1 MDFKHMPARFGLYLL
16 LVTSALFC
24 TPSFSEPVGG
34 EITSGT
40 GQIQNI
46 NNTTTLVTQ
55 QSNVLS
61 IDWQSLNLAADE
73 LLRFEQPSVQSA
85 ALNTIL
91 DQQPSMIFGR
101 IEANGRVFLM
111 NPNGIIFGES
121 ARINVG
127 ALGAGAFQME
137 AGSFTDNG
145 GFSFTTE
152 AGRVENA
159 GQIMVQE
166 GGSVALIGQTVSNRG
181 EISAHLGKI
190 HLLSADAASLSFD
203 TDGLIQF
210 ALSRETVE
218 NALNSESAVYNSGVL
233 QADGGYVVLE
243 AHAAQ
248 NIYHNVVN
256 NEGLIQASRISNEG
270 GVIRL
275 EGSGGNVINSGEL
288 YATGINEGQTGGEI
302 TMMGDRVGVFGA
314 ARIDVSGAEGGGT
327 IAIGGYRKGV
337 GENTA
342 EFTQVGADTDLRADA
357 ITRGDGGEIV
367 VWADDTS
374 WAAGTVSATGGAL
387 GGDGGFVEISGRQG
401 LVLSAA
407 VDLSAA
413 QGSLGTLLLDPTDIT
428 IHDQADG
435 PQGDDGLLPDLSDAT
450 QGVGSFDIGEL
461 ALEALGFN
469 SLLILEA
476 TNNITI
482 NDLADN
488 SLDFLINSGGSI
500 TLTADAGVA
509 DGVGSF
515 TMNTGDTIT
524 TQGSGLSIS
533 GAGIT
538 LGNLNTG
545 DGAITINSTRSVDMG
560 AATSATNAINVTV
573 DSDNNGA
580 EALTLR
586 GALSGTTVNL
596 LGGSNGGDTLIA
608 PDSANAWTIS
618 SLNAGT
624 LNGAIFA
631 QFPNLTGGSL
641 DDTFALTG
649 TGSITGVFDGA
660 GDSVGDTVDY
670 SGRPAGIF
678 SVILDGNV
686 QNIENLIGNGN
697 DNSTLTAADV
707 ANTWVITSENDGT
720 VAGVT
725 FSDFKNITGGSN
737 TDDFILSG
745 GSVTGTL
752 NGAAG
757 LNSLTA
763 NDTDNDWN
771 ILSADGGNI
780 VTSVFAFTNI
790 ANLIGGGLD
799 DSYLINAGSVSGMI
813 DGGAGS
819 DALSAANVAN
829 VWTITANNAGTV
841 TNVNAFQNIENIVG
855 RTSTDDFSLADGVT
869 MSGTIDGGG
878 GDDSIDLSAQ
888 TNPVV
893 VDLAGSSYANIE
905 QYTGNATDSTLIGA
919 DTPNIWTLNGSLDG
933 VDDGTVGLISFIDF
947 NNLTGGTDTDSFI
960 LSGGTLSGTLNGGDG
975 TDTLVGDNLPNTWN
989 IASADAG
996 TATAIGG
1003 GFSSIENLTG
1013 NANTDN
1019 FIFADGSSLSG
1030 VVNGT
1035 SGSDSVDFSAE
1046 SGTVVVTMGAAG
1058 FVNIETFV
1066 GNDTD
1071 STIIGDNV
1079 ANDWLIDG
1087 DNDGTVS
1094 YFTGSTTFTNFT
1106 DLTGGSN
1113 TDSFR
1118 LAGGSI
1124 SGQIDGGGGVNTL
1137 SGDNLVNDWA
1147 IIAAN
1152 VGTLTGVG
1160 GFSDIENLT
1169 GGSSTDNF
1177 VFADPGSIS
1186 GVINGGAG
1194 TDTVSYA
1201 AKTGVVVVDIADSN
1215 FLSIESFIG
1224 NNTNSTLLG
1233 DNTVNAWSI
1242 TGANSGTVGIV
1253 SFAGFNHL
1261 SGNDMADTFQF
1272 AAGGSL
1278 TGSITGGLGNDT
1290 LQGKDTDNSWD
1301 ITGADVGTLNGV
1313 VAFSDIESLLGGNA
1327 VDTFSFADGS
1337 SFSGVINGGAGSD
1350 VVNQAAITTAVN
1362 INLASASFA
1371 SIENFIGN
1379 GTNSSL
1385 LGPAVNSTWL
1395 VNAADSGTVNG
1406 IAFTGFNNITGNAQ
1420 TDTFQITSMGSISG
1434 AIDGGLGTDTLTAD
1448 DIANTWS
1455 ISGSDTG
1462 NATSVAS
1469 FSQIENLTGGSTTDT
1484 FVFGATGDVSGN
1496 INGGAGANT
1505 VDLAN
1510 KSGAVAIDLTSSR
1523 FTNIQTFIG
1532 NNSNSTLTGPASSNT
1547 WQITGNND
1555 GSVGGITFNNFNNLV
1570 GNINVDDFGFQNG
1583 GVITGIVDGGSG
1595 QDTVDFTLETGV
1607 VDVVLGSANYSR
1619 IETFIG
1625 NNVSSTL
1632 TGDAL
1637 ANTWVITDVNEGI
1650 LGTTSFIAFN
1660 NLVGNS
1666 GSDHF
1671 TLNGGSITGTVDGA
1685 AGANTITADNTA
1697 NSWTITAANT
1707 GSVTGIS
1714 AFSNIENLNGNAGT
1728 DGFTFA
1734 DGGSISGVVNGAGG
1748 VDVVDQ
1754 SAQSGFVN
1762 LLLGSSGYTNI
1773 ESFIGN
1779 GSNSTLTG
1787 DNTLN
1792 TWTISGLDSG
1802 TVGSVNFSNISNL
1815 QGGSNDDSFTTNG
1828 GAVTG
1833 QINGGSGNDLILAEN
1848 VLNTWNITGANT
1860 GNVNGIN
1867 SFADIENLQGNA
1879 SIDNYLFADGSSF
1892 SGVIDG
1898 AGGSDVVDHSS
1909 ETSAVN
1915 VSLASGQYQNIE
1927 LFVGNN
1933 TNSTLVGDNTT
1944 NAWSITGGNAGSVG
1958 SVSFTGYN
1966 NLTGNA
1972 SADTFT
1978 LAGGNITGTIDGGSG
1993 NDSIQAENI
2002 TNTWNV
2008 TAQDAGNLTQI
2019 NAFQNIDN
2027 LIGGSAVDTFNLDA
2041 NLSGTVS
2048 GGGGDDL
2055 INLGGLV
2062 SIGGGLIGGAGT
2074 DTLTGPDQ
2082 NSSWIIAG
2090 FDSGFVNGTAFSQI
2104 ESLNGGVGNDSFDV
2118 SNAASAGI
2126 SGGIAGGA
2134 GDDNL
2139 AVDYVAASSRNITFD
2154 GGTGSDSISLTGS
2167 AAGLINQYVFGP
2179 ASDAVMITS
2188 TSGSVNQTV
2197 TGAGVEAVNDSM
2209 TADTISLLGSTGDDV
2224 MQLSPGSI
2232 GGSQPVSFQISGM
2245 PALQFSNK
2253 TDLDINAGA
2262 GTDSVNITG
2271 AVTLAGD
2278 ITLAVES
2285 VIQGAGGQLGA
2296 DTLTLDQ
2303 VTSIGSSAKPLVTS
2317 VNTLDITGTTVDA
2330 YITEAN
2336 GLAASAENVSGVLS
2350 LTTNAGNIT
2359 SSGSFNV
2366 TGTSAFTVA
2375 NGGSIILDDAANLFA
2390 GTPSFSSSGTIH
2402 HLLLTDNSAVDIPS
2416 LTLTGD
2422 LEILTTGMITQA
2434 GALNIQGNTIIDA
2447 NTSTI
2452 TLTDATNDFI
2462 GTVSLRNSGSA
2473 NTAITDANNLLLAAS
2488 NVGSGT
2494 LNITAGAISQSG
2506 PLVQAVNAGTATFTV
2521 DSGNIALTNGG
2532 NDFTGA
2538 VVINNTGPGDSALTD
2553 SSGLTLA
2560 ASTTSGGDLTIL
2572 ANDTINLTG
2581 ITASNTGDINITAY
2595 TGDIQLGHLN
2605 AGSGRL
2611 TINAATGNVIG
2622 DTSTIT
2628 NPNLSSQTLEI
2639 FAGETIGSFNNP
2651 ISVNV
2656 APGGTSLFIAGE
2668 GSANIIGLP
2677 GTILPGSVLVND
2689 VTTTNIA
2696 VGKGQSVSFIE
2707 NTIRPTEAYLSP
2719 LYDISSGGIHLYD
2732 YDFNRDPEEK
2742 AGRSTQR
2749 RK

>member
-1 MDFKHMPARFGLYLL
+1 MASRFGPYRL
-16 LVTSALFC
+16 LVATSVLFS
-24 TPSFSEPVGG
+24 TPCFSAPVGG
-34 EITSGT
+34 EITAGT
-40 GQIQNI
+40 GQIQTLSD
-46 NNTTTLVTQ
+46 TTTLVTQ

-61 IDWQSLNLAADE
+61 INWQSLNLGTDE
-73 LLRFEQPSVQSA
+73 LLRFEQPSAQSA
-85 ALNTIL
+85 ALNSIL
-91 DQQPSMIFGR
+91 DQQPSLIFGK

-111 NPNGIIFGES
+111 NPNGMIFGES

-137 AGSFTDNG
+137 AGSFNDNG
-145 GFSFTTE
+145 GFSFTTG

-159 GQIMVQE
+159 GQITVPE
-166 GGSVALIGQTVSNRG
+166 GGSVALIGQTVSNNG
-181 EISAHLGKI
+181 QISARLGKI

-203 TDGLIQF
+203 NDGLIQF
-210 ALSRETVE
+210 ALSRDTVE
-218 NALNSESAVYNSGVL
+218 NALNSESAVHNNGVL

-243 AHAAQ
+243 AHAAR
-248 NIYHNVVN
+248 NVYHNVVN
-256 NEGLIQASRISNEG
+256 NEGLIQASRIRNEG

-288 YATGINEGQTGGEI
+288 NATGLDEGQTGGEI
-302 TMMGDRVGVFGA
+302 TMMGDRVGVFGD
-314 ARIDVSGAEGGGT
+314 ARIDVSGAEGGGS
-327 IAIGGYRKGV
+327 IAIGGYRKGA

-342 EFTQVGADTDLRADA
+342 AFTQVGADTDLRADA
-357 ITRGDGGEIV
+357 ISRGDGGEIV

-401 LVLSAA
+401 LVLSAG

-413 QGSLGTLLLDPTDIT
+413 RGSLGTLLLDPTDII

-435 PQGDDGLLPDLSDAT
+435 AQGNDGLLPDLSDAT
-450 QGVGSFDIGEL
+450 QGAGSFDIGEL

-469 SLLILEA
+469 SNLVLEA

-500 TLTADAGVA
+500 TMTADAGVP
-509 DGVGSF
+509 DGVGSL
-515 TMNTGDTIT
+515 TMNTGDAIT
-524 TQGSGLSIS
+524 TQGSALTLS

-538 LGNLNTG
+538 LGSLSTG

-560 AATSATNAINVTV
+560 AATSATNTINVTV

-580 EALTLR
+580 ETLTLR
-586 GALSGTTVNL
+586 GALSGSTVNL

-608 PDSANAWTIS
+608 PDSINAWTVS
-618 SLNAGT
+618 ALNAGT
-624 LNGAIFA
+624 LNGAAFS

-641 DDTFALTG
+641 DDTFALSG
-649 TGSITGVFDGA
+649 TGSIAGVFDGA
-660 GDSVGDTVDY
+660 GHSVGDTVDY
-670 SGRPAGIF
+670 SGRPGGIF
-678 SVILDGNV
+678 SVTLDGNV

-697 DNSTLTAADV
+697 DNSTLIAADV
-707 ANTWVITSENDGT
+707 ANTWMITAENDGT
-720 VAGVT
+720 VAGVAFT
-725 FSDFKNITGGSN
+725 NFKNITGGSD

-745 GSVTGTL
+745 GSVTGTVD
-752 NGAAG
+752 GG
-757 LNSLTA
+757 GGINSLTA

-780 VTSVFAFTNI
+780 VASVFAFTNI
-790 ANLIGGGLD
+790 ANLIGGGLV
-799 DSYLINAGSVSGMI
+799 DSFLINAGSISGTI

-829 VWTITANNAGTV
+829 VWTITNNDAGTV
-841 TNVNAFQNIENIVG
+841 TNVNAFQSIENLIG
-855 RTSTDDFSLADGVT
+855 RTSTDDFTLAVGVT

-888 TNPVV
+888 IGTV

-919 DTPNIWTLNGSLDG
+919 DTPNVWTINGSLDG
-933 VDDGTVGLISFIDF
+933 IDDGTVGLISFTNF
-947 NNLTGGTDTDSFI
+947 NNLTGGTDTDTFT
-960 LSGGTLSGTLNGGDG
+960 LSGGTLSGTLDGGGG

-989 IASADAG
+989 ISSADAG
-996 TATAIGG
+996 TATGIGG

-1013 NANTDN
+1013 NANTDD

-1030 VVNGT
+1030 VINGAT
-1035 SGSDSVDFSAE
+1035 GSDRVDFSAE
-1046 SGTVVVTMGAAG
+1046 SAAVVVTMGAAG
-1058 FVNIETFV
+1058 FANIESFE
-1066 GNDTD
+1066 GNNTD

-1079 ANDWLIDG
+1079 ANDWVING

-1094 YFTGSTTFTNFT
+1094 YFTGSTAFSNFTN
-1106 DLTGGSN
+1106 LTGGSD

-1118 LAGGSI
+1118 LSGGSI
-1124 SGQIDGGGGVNTL
+1124 IVQIDGGGGVNTL
-1137 SGDNLVNDWA
+1137 IGYNQVNDWA
-1147 IIAAN
+1147 ISGAN
-1152 VGTLTGVG
+1152 AGTVTGVV
-1160 GFSDIENLT
+1160 GFSNIENLT
-1169 GGSSTDNF
+1169 GGSDTDNF

-1186 GVINGGAG
+1186 GVINGAAG
-1194 TDTVSYA
+1194 TDEVSYA
-1201 AKTGVVVVDIADSN
+1201 AKTAAVVVDIADSN

-1224 NNTNSTLLG
+1224 NDTDSTLLG
-1233 DNTVNAWSI
+1233 DNTLNAWSI

-1261 SGNDMADTFQF
+1261 TGNDAADTFQF
-1272 AAGGSL
+1272 SVGGSL
-1278 TGSITGGLGNDT
+1278 AGSITGTGSITGGLGNDT
-1290 LQGKDTDNSWD
+1290 LQGKDTDNSWA
-1301 ITGADVGTLNGV
+1301 ITGADTGTLNSV
-1313 VAFSDIESLLGGNA
+1313 VAFSELESLLGGNA
-1327 VDTFSFADGS
+1327 VDTFTFADGS
-1337 SFSGVINGGAGSD
+1337 SFGGVINGGAGSD
-1350 VVNQAAITTAVN
+1350 VVNQAAITTPVN

-1371 SIENFIGN
+1371 SIESFIGN

-1385 LGPAVNSTWL
+1385 SGPAVNSTWL
-1395 VNAADSGTVNG
+1395 VTAIDSGTVNG
-1406 IAFTGFNNITGNAQ
+1406 INFSGFNNITGNTQ
-1420 TDTFQITSMGSISG
+1420 TDTFQITSGEITGIIS
-1434 AIDGGLGTDTLTAD
+1434 GGLGIDTLTARD
-1448 DIANTWS
+1448 VANTWN
-1455 ISGSDTG
+1455 ISGTDTG
-1462 NATSVAS
+1462 NVTDVAS

-1484 FVFGATGDVSGN
+1484 FVFGAVGDVSGN
-1496 INGGAGANT
+1496 INGGAGADT

-1510 KSGAVAIDLTSSR
+1510 KSGAVAIDLASSR
-1523 FTNIQTFIG
+1523 FTNIETFIG
-1532 NNSNSTLTGPASSNT
+1532 NNINSTLTGPASLNT

-1555 GSVGGITFNNFNNLV
+1555 GSVGGIAFNNFNNLV
-1570 GNINVDDFGFQNG
+1570 GNINVDVFLFQNG
-1583 GVITGIVDGGSG
+1583 GAITGIVDGGSG
-1595 QDTVDFTLETGV
+1595 QDTVDFTLESGV
-1607 VDVVLGSANYSR
+1607 VDVVLGSTNYAR
-1619 IETFIG
+1619 IETFVG

-1637 ANTWVITDVNEGI
+1637 ANTWVITDVNEGT
-1650 LGTTSFIAFN
+1650 LGTISFSDFN

-1697 NSWTITAANT
+1697 NSWTITAADA

-1779 GSNSTLTG
+1779 GGNSTLTG
-1787 DNTLN
+1787 DNTIN
-1792 TWTISGLDSG
+1792 TWTLTGPDTG
-1802 TVGSVNFSNISNL
+1802 TVGSVNFANISNL

-1828 GAVTG
+1828 GTVTG

-1848 VLNTWNITGANT
+1848 VINTWNITGANT

-1867 SFADIENLQGNA
+1867 SFTDIENLLGNA
-1879 SIDNYLFADGSSF
+1879 SVDNYIFADGSSF

-1909 ETSAVN
+1909 ETNAVI

-1927 LFVGNN
+1927 LFVGNT

-1944 NAWSITGGNAGSVG
+1944 NAWSITGGNAGAVNSIN
-1958 SVSFTGYN
+1958 FTGYN
-1966 NLTGNA
+1966 NVTGNA

-2008 TAQDAGNLTQI
+2008 TAQDAGNLTQV

-2027 LIGGSAVDTFNLDA
+2027 LLGGSAVDTFNLDA
-2041 NLSGTVS
+2041 NLSGMVS

-2055 INLGGLV
+2055 VNLGGLV
-2062 SIGGGLIGGAGT
+2062 TIGGGLIGGTST

-2090 FDSGFVNGTAFSQI
+2090 LDSGFVNGTAFSQI
-2104 ESLNGGVGNDSFDV
+2104 ESLNGGIGNDSFNI
-2118 SNAASAGI
+2118 SNAAAAGI

-2154 GGTGSDSISLTGS
+2154 GGTGTDSISLTGTAS
-2167 AAGLINQYVFGP
+2167 GLINTFTFGP

-2188 TSGSVNQTV
+2188 NSGSINQTV
-2197 TGAGVEAVNDSM
+2197 TGSGVEAANDSM
-2209 TADTISLLGSTGDDV
+2209 TADTINLLGSTGDDV

-2253 TDLDINAGA
+2253 TDLAINAGA
-2262 GTDSVNITG
+2262 GSDSVTITG

-2278 ITLAVES
+2278 ITLAAES
-2285 VIQGAGGQLGA
+2285 VVQGAGGQLGA
-2296 DTLTLDQ
+2296 DTLTLAD
-2303 VTSIGSSAKPLVTS
+2303 VASIGSSSNPLATS
-2317 VNTLDITGTTVDA
+2317 VNTLDITGATVDA
-2330 YITEAN
+2330 YVLESN

-2350 LTTNAGNIT
+2350 ITTNAGNIT
-2359 SSGSFNV
+2359 SSGRFNV
-2366 TGTSAFTVA
+2366 TGTSAFAVA
-2375 NGGSIILDDAANLFA
+2375 DGGSIILDDAANLFS
-2390 GTPSFSSSGTIH
+2390 GTPGFSSSGTIH

-2422 LEILTTGMITQA
+2422 LEILATGMVTQA

-2452 TLTDATNDFI
+2452 TLTDAGNDFA
-2462 GTVSLRNSGSA
+2462 GSVSLRNSGQA
-2473 NTAITDANNLLLAAS
+2473 NTAITDANSLQLAAS
-2488 NVGSGT
+2488 SVGSGT
-2494 LNITAGAISQSG
+2494 LNISAGAISQSG
-2506 PLVQAVNAGTATFTV
+2506 SLVQAAGAGTATFTA
-2521 DSGNIALTNGG
+2521 DSGDIALTNGG
-2532 NDFTGA
+2532 NEFTGA

-2560 ASTTSGGDLTIL
+2560 ASTTSGGDLTII
-2572 ANDTINLTG
+2572 ANDTINLSGTTTSNNG
-2581 ITASNTGDINITAY
+2581 DISITAN
-2595 TGDIQLGHLN
+2595 TGDIQLGLLN

-2611 TINAATGNVIG
+2611 TINAASGNVIG

-2656 APGGTSLFIAGE
+2656 ASGGTSLFIAGE

-2707 NTIRPTEAYLSP
+2707 NTIRPTQAFLSP
-2719 LYDISSGGIHLYD
+2719 LYDISSGGLHLYD
-2732 YDFNRDPEEK
+2732 YEYNREPDEK
-2742 AGRSTQR
+2742 AKRRTDR